1 MTKTIKLCAGLALAF
16 FFSGC
21 AMVGPD
27 YHPVPAN
34 APAAWHS
41 RLTGGLQPGPANPQT
56 LARWWTVFH
65 DTRLVK
71 LENKAL
77 RGSLDLKT
85 ARSRVREARA
95 LMGISRAGLFP
106 EVNAA
111 AGAVKSRS
119 ARGGE
124 SNLYNA
130 GFDAGW
136 ELDIFGGRRRAVQAA
151 AADLN
156 ARRDAMRDV
165 MVSLTAEVGI
175 NYVELRTYQARL
187 KAAQANLATQRE
199 SYQLNQSRYQAGLI
213 DELALEQSRSN
224 MELTRSRIPRLEVG
238 IIRAMNR
245 LAVLLGQRPGSLE
258 GELAAPAPVPSAPAA
273 ITVGVPAKTL
283 RRRPDIRQAE
293 QELAAQTARI
303 GVAKAALYPKFQLAG
318 SIGLES
324 LRLENLPEWASR
336 TFQLGPSLSWN
347 IFDAGAIR
355 RRIEAENAR
364 RQQALIHYQA
374 TVLKAVEEV
383 ENTLTA
389 YVKEETRNQAL
400 IQAAKAAARAEQ
412 AAQDRYQAGLTDF
425 SNVLDAQR
433 SLLSLDDELAQ
444 STGAVTSNLIRLY
457 KALGGG
463 WAAAKSDRQNKEAG
477 SK

>member
-16 FFSGC
+16 LFSGC
-21 AMVGPD
+21 AMVGPN
-27 YHPVPAN
+27 YHPVTAH

-41 RLTGGLQPGPANPQT
+41 KLTGGLQPGPANPQA
-56 LARWWTVFH
+56 LAHWWTVFH
-65 DTRLVK
+65 DPLLVK

-106 EVNAA
+106 QVNSSASA
-111 AGAVKSRS
+111 IKSRTG
-119 ARGGE
+119 RGGGE

-151 AADLN
+151 AADLK

-175 NYVELRTYQARL
+175 NYVDLRTCQARL
-187 KAAQANLATQRE
+187 KAAKANLATQRE

-213 DELALEQSRSN
+213 DELVLEQSRSN
-224 MELTRSRIPRLEVG
+224 MELTRSQIPQLETG
-238 IIRAMNR
+238 IIKAMNR
-245 LAVLLGQRPGSLE
+245 LAVLTGQRPGSLE
-258 GELAAPAPVPSAPAA
+258 GKLAAPAPVPSAPAA
-273 ITVGVPAKTL
+273 ITVGVPAETL

-355 RRIEAENAR
+355 RQIEAENAR

-374 TVLKAVEEV
+374 TVLSAVEEV

-400 IQAAKAAARAEQ
+400 AQAAKAAAKVEQ
-412 AAQDRYQAGLTDF
+412 ATRDRYQAGLIDF
-425 SNVLDAQR
+425 SKVLDAQR
-433 SLLSLDDELAQ
+433 SLLYLDDEQAQ

-463 WAAAKSDRQNKEAG
+463 WGPEPNTQSKKAG
-477 SK
+477 AE

>member
-1 MTKTIKLCAGLALAF
+1 MTKTIKLCLSFALAF
-16 FFSGC
+16 LFSGC

-27 YHPVPAN
+27 YHPVSAN
-34 APAAWHS
+34 APAAWHAE
-41 RLTGGLQPGPANPQT
+41 LTGGLHPGPANPQT

-65 DTRLVK
+65 DPLLVE

-106 EVNAA
+106 QLNSSASA
-111 AGAVKSRS
+111 IKSRS
-119 ARGGE
+119 SRSDE

-151 AADLN
+151 AADLK
-156 ARRDAMRDV
+156 ARREAMRDV

-175 NYVELRTYQARL
+175 NYVDLRTYQARL
-187 KAAQANLATQRE
+187 QAAKANLAAQRE

-224 MELTRSRIPRLEVG
+224 MELTRSQIPRLETG

-258 GELAAPAPVPSAPAA
+258 NKLAPPAPVPAAPAA
-273 ITVGVPAKTL
+273 IMVGVPAETL
-283 RRRPDIRQAE
+283 RRRPDIRRAE
-293 QELAAQTARI
+293 QQLAAQTARI
-303 GVAKAALYPKFQLAG
+303 GVAKAALYPKFQLTG

-324 LRLENLPEWASR
+324 LRLENLPKWASR
-336 TFQLGPSLSWN
+336 TFQLGPSISWN

-355 RRIEAENAR
+355 RQIEVENAR
-364 RQQALIHYQA
+364 QEQALIHYQA
-374 TVLKAVEEV
+374 TVLNAVEEV
-383 ENTLTA
+383 ENTLTS
-389 YVKEETRNQAL
+389 YVKEETSNQAL
-400 IQAAKAAARAEQ
+400 AQAAKAAAKAEQ
-412 AAQDRYQAGLTDF
+412 AARDRYQAGLTDF

-433 SLLSLDDELAQ
+433 SLLSLDDKLAQ
-444 STGAVTSNLIRLY
+444 STGAVTSDLIRLY

-463 WAAAKSDRQNKEAG
+463 WMPTSKVQGKKAG
-477 SK
+477 AE

>member
-1 MTKTIKLCAGLALAF
+1 MTNTIKLSLSLALAF
-16 FFSGC
+16 IFYGC

-34 APAAWHS
+34 APPAWHAE
-41 RLTGGLQPGPANPQT
+41 LTGGLHPGSANPQT

-65 DTRLVK
+65 DPLLVE

-106 EVNAA
+106 EVNSSASA
-111 AGAVKSRS
+111 IKSRRS
-119 ARGGE
+119 RGGE

-151 AADLN
+151 AADLK
-156 ARRDAMRDV
+156 ARREAMRDV

-175 NYVELRTYQARL
+175 NYIDLRTFQARL
-187 KAAQANLATQRE
+187 KAARANLATQRE

-224 MELTRSRIPRLEVG
+224 MELTRSRIPQLETG

-245 LAVLLGQRPGSLE
+245 LAVLLGQHPGSLKN
-258 GELAAPAPVPSAPAA
+258 ELTVPAPVPAAPAA
-273 ITVGVPAKTL
+273 IMVGVPAETL
-283 RRRPDIRQAE
+283 RRRPDIRRAE
-293 QELAAQTARI
+293 QQLAAQTARI
-303 GVAKAALYPKFQLAG
+303 GVARAALYPRFQLTG

-324 LRLENLPEWASR
+324 LRLEDLPEWASR
-336 TFQLGPSLSWN
+336 TFQTGPSISWN

-355 RRIEAENAR
+355 RQIKVEKAR

-374 TVLKAVEEV
+374 TVLNAVEEV
-383 ENTLTA
+383 ENTLTS

-400 IQAAKAAARAEQ
+400 AQAAKAAARAEQ
-412 AAQDRYQAGLTDF
+412 AARDRYQAGLTDF
-425 SNVLDAQR
+425 SKVLDAQR
-433 SLLSLDDELAQ
+433 SLLSLDDEQAQ
-444 STGAVTSNLIRLY
+444 STGAVTSDLIRLY
-457 KALGGG
+457 KSLGGG
-463 WAAAKSDRQNKEAG
+463 WIPAPETQGKKAG
-477 SK
+477 AE